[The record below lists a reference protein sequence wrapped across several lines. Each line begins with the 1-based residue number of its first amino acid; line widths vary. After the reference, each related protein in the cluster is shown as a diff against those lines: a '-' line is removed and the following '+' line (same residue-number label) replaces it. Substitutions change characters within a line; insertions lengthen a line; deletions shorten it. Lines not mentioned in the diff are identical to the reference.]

1 MTHQAP
7 AAVFGLQMFMRRQ
20 HGGNLR
26 FNGLCQ
32 ELASAAAEYFGQR
45 IGRHPWMVQRDN
57 TIFRHGVSLL
67 AWRPGGFVTP
77 HDTPPPSLS
86 PSPTLGHS
94 STTTAQPRFPRGNR
108 SVSPWHRP
116 TDPRVRCAQMTALGA
131 LRPFITSAR
140 PRPSRLGGTD
150 TPRVNVPSGR
160 GIGDVGIIIPIGLRS
175 HKGAGN
181 AFCHALSSSA
191 WRFLTRILAPT

>member
-1 MTHQAP
+1 MTHKAP

-32 ELASAAAEYFGQR
+32 ELASSGAEYCGQR
-45 IGRHPWMVQRDN
+45 IGHHPWMVQRDN

-94 STTTAQPRFPRGNR
+94 SGEEA
-108 SVSPWHRP
+108 
-116 TDPRVRCAQMTALGA
+116 VRALA
-131 LRPFITSAR
+131 CCS
-140 PRPSRLGGTD
+140 GT
-150 TPRVNVPSGR
+150 R
-160 GIGDVGIIIPIGLRS
+160 
-175 HKGAGN
+175 
-181 AFCHALSSSA
+181 C
-191 WRFLTRILAPT
+191 

>member
-32 ELASAAAEYFGQR
+32 ELASSGAEYFGQR

-77 HDTPPPSLS
+77 HDTPPPSIS

-94 STTTAQPRFPRGNR
+94 SGENR
-108 SVSPWHRP
+108 L
-116 TDPRVRCAQMTALGA
+116 ML
-131 LRPFITSAR
+131 LM
-140 PRPSRLGGTD
+140 
-150 TPRVNVPSGR
+150 
-160 GIGDVGIIIPIGLRS
+160 PI
-175 HKGAGN
+175 H
-181 AFCHALSSSA
+181 
-191 WRFLTRILAPT
+191 

>member
-32 ELASAAAEYFGQR
+32 ELASSGAEYFGQR

-94 STTTAQPRFPRGNR
+94 SQAVASKCICPVLVAHHLSASVVAVCPVGKWSGAERLSTCPQGAGRSRR
-108 SVSPWHRP
+108 SVSRGPPGLGCRWAHR
-116 TDPRVRCAQMTALGA
+116 
-131 LRPFITSAR
+131 RP
-140 PRPSRLGGTD
+140 G
-150 TPRVNVPSGR
+150 SGR
-160 GIGDVGIIIPIGLRS
+160 GIGARGRGRGFRLD
-175 HKGAGN
+175 
-181 AFCHALSSSA
+181 
-191 WRFLTRILAPT
+191 TRGPGPWP